1 MSIADDIL
9 TEGLLHDLGYLI
21 LNKHFPDIYKQILQ
35 NLEYTH
41 SILNAEREIMQHT
54 HADIGFWLA
63 EKWKLSDS
71 ILDTILYHH
80 TPSLAKRNEKHVG
93 IVHIADYITAKNIYS
108 PIDKDQGYLLDQ
120 SSLEILKISDNDFND
135 IEQSVCNPHKT

>member
-1 MSIADDIL
+1 MTLALRIQ
-9 TEGLLHDLGYLI
+9 Y
-21 LNKHFPDIYKQILQ
+21 
-35 NLEYTH
+35 
-41 SILNAEREIMQHT
+41 T

-63 EKWKLSDS
+63 EKWKLSDT

-108 PIDKDQGYLLDQ
+108 PIDKESGYPLDQ
-120 SSLEILKISDNDFND
+120 SSLDILSISDNDLKD
-135 IEQSVCNPHKT
+135 IEQSLCKINTPHNEEGITLAVNDLI